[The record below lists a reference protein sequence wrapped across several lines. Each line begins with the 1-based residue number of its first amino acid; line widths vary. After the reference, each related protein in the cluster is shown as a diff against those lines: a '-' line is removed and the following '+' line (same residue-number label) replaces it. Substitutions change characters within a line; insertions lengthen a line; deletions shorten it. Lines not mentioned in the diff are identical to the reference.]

1 MFPEEHIEF
10 VRSLKDITVTK
21 LPSKVT
27 FECEVSRLRLA
38 VQWFKDEQP
47 IRQSRKYDISSDGGV
62 HRLTLNTVETMD
74 EAEYTVRVKSIKSS
88 ANLCIQGNYFFHILI
103 NASMFA
109 FLLNFLYFLREKNG
123 RAVL

>member
-1 MFPEEHIEF
+1 MFSEEHIEF
-10 VRSLKDITVTK
+10 VRSLKDVTVTK

-38 VQWFKDEQP
+38 PQWFKDEQP
-47 IRQSRKYDISSDGGV
+47 IRQSRKYDISSDGSV

-88 ANLCIQGNYFFHILI
+88 ANLCIQGNYVFHFLI
-103 NASMFA
+103 NASMFQM
-109 FLLNFLYFLREKNG
+109 Y
-123 RAVL
+123 